1 MSRMSKKLIYRLS
14 FFLLCFIFSFHSI
27 SQSYEKVDKV
37 KIENWIED
45 IPILNSLVE
54 NKRDVVEFDSSNGKI
69 ISISFDSKSL
79 SKNKIFSFYKVFF
92 EEQKWQKHKDENIWE
107 IKSKR
112 FKKKIFKIENIKDN
126 NLKIKII
133 VENF

>member
-1 MSRMSKKLIYRLS
+1 MSRMSKKLS
-14 FFLLCFIFSFHSI
+14 FFLICFIVSFHSLC
-27 SQSYEKVDKV
+27 QSSEKADKV

-79 SKNKIFSFYKVFF
+79 KKNKILSFYKVFF
-92 EEQKWQKHKDENIWE
+92 EDKKWEKHKDKNVWE
-107 IKSKR
+107 IRNKR
-112 FKKKIFKIENIKDN
+112 FKKKIFKIENIEDK

>member
-1 MSRMSKKLIYRLS
+1 MSEMSKKLS
-14 FFLLCFIFSFHSI
+14 FFLLCFIISFHSF
-27 SQSYEKVDKV
+27 SQSSEKLDKV

-69 ISISFDSKSL
+69 ISILFDSKTL
-79 SKNKIFSFYKVFF
+79 QKNQILSFYKVFF
-92 EEQKWQKHKDENIWE
+92 EEKKWEKHKDKNVWE

-112 FKKKIFKIENIKDN
+112 FKKKIFKIENIESN

>member
-14 FFLLCFIFSFHSI
+14 IFLLCFIFSFHSI
-27 SQSYEKVDKV
+27 SQSYEKVEKV

-69 ISISFDSKSL
+69 ISISIDSKSL